1 MDGVRWRRPR
11 RKLVARGSRYALAV
25 RIMSSHRTL
34 PGLFVRGFEKN
45 YPSGLQMFIQ
55 DVEIIRSQ
63 FNMNPCSLL
72 WRHADRSQR
81 ICAIVR
87 EQSNRAA
94 FPASKYASRLSPIS
108 PHAWPISCP
117 GCRESDIL
125 ISKPSEAS
133 RRVSS
138 QIRCRSIRLSPTKPV
153 YAQRRIRGV
162 RDQGDAAGRGWAVSV
177 SNQES
182 TRVARARRKRER
194 VEQGVTHR
202 DFALGLN
209 VTMVFQLRLGYDDR
223 TF

>member
-1 MDGVRWRRPR
+1 MSCRCS
-11 RKLVARGSRYALAV
+11 KLKIEAS
-25 RIMSSHRTL
+25 
-34 PGLFVRGFEKN
+34 
-45 YPSGLQMFIQ
+45 
-55 DVEIIRSQ
+55 
-63 FNMNPCSLL
+63 
-72 WRHADRSQR
+72 
-81 ICAIVR
+81 
-87 EQSNRAA
+87 RAA
-94 FPASKYASRLSPIS
+94 RCLSRQLRQAARTVCLIESLGFLASKHASRLPPIS
-108 PHAWPISCP
+108 PHAWPSSCP

-138 QIRCRSIRLSPTKPV
+138 QIRCRSIRLPPTKPV